1 MTLEEAI
8 LQIQNVG
15 NFGENW
21 PGLFTKLIEGKLAV
35 ETAIDL
41 KTKQNKYQTVC
52 VAYLDPDLSNLIMR
66 DISETGEIWIN

>member
-15 NFGENW
+15 NFGENG
-21 PGLFTKLIEGKLAV
+21 PGLFTKLIEEKLAV

-41 KTKQNKYQTVC
+41 RDKNKTKQNKYQSMC
-52 VAYLDPDLSNLIMR
+52 SLLGS
-66 DISETGEIWIN
+66 